1 MAKKKKF
8 GALLEK
14 QTKQLPV
21 VQQKAPKTISI
32 NASTGG
38 IKNAV
43 SSVKP
48 QIVKTARQK
57 AEEERSTRMRQG
69 LSKTF
74 STVVRSSFNQKMSQ
88 PTRVKKGMF
97 QSLGNVLQPVK
108 QNASETASKRSTSA
122 PLGQIKSSILEPIKQ
137 DIRENP
143 YDAVR
148 KVGMKGSRNERKVYV
163 PLWQRDE
170 NGQISSNQRRLENAA
185 RGGNRKAQVEA
196 EMGRT
201 KAQTRSGHTYDQYI
215 NAELNKKGLLGQDY
229 ILRSKDPSKEAMDY
243 RQRYGFDKE
252 ALDRVLA
259 IANNTPASGDYAER
273 FNGQDNGNVL
283 DRLKFGFDESYRA
296 RNIED
301 TLRRQYG
308 VELSDEDQ
316 AKLDAVRDSGG
327 YMVGNMLGQASQFAL
342 TAPLSGAVEGKLLS
356 KVGLEG
362 GRAAIKT
369 TGDALKYAGARIGAD
384 QIVSAP
390 VNILD
395 ALKADNGEEFVKRL
409 GLNTAMDIFFG
420 GLTEIPGLR
429 KNIHF
434 VRGLEMN
441 NAANAT
447 SDASQKL
454 VAKIGAQ
461 RELRQAV
468 EEAGDAARLEA
479 IQNANGISASTMNGA
494 DALDMVDDNALR
506 SIENMGYGSDVARE
520 ADIPN
525 VSAPAENAPRRYTPQ
540 NAEQSARIQNA
551 LNTIDQYGGLDR
563 MLRTADDTDRLIRT
577 FQDPAFN
584 DVDMLEG
591 VANNLFPEGKMRS
604 IRIDAE
610 RAYSNDVRAF
620 DADPESFD
628 FIQPVREDYYI
639 DLLSEEVVDELQRSR
654 NVRDIIPQLADD
666 LGVSEEELLDA
677 LRRTEGEFYGYAPSE
692 GVRNARTVVE
702 NTPTQNFDAIADARD
717 VYQNAVKY
725 YDDLIADLEARG
737 DISNETLQWLR
748 ARRNATDKAR
758 LKAGKNLKSADEYV
772 DRFAKDIDYVRDRIY
787 KTDGYDIFERHS
799 VGKAN
804 EEIRNALSEMNE
816 RLTPINGRRQPS
828 QMVTKE
834 SANVVPNERT
844 VRRPNRQI
852 KEGDVS
858 SSLLRNLGYDGVDE
872 VAGAADNAARAIP
885 VENTARR
892 AAEQSAKNE
901 SVEDATERLIRKWG
915 NTGNETSYR
924 NVVKQ
929 YEGMSAAELK
939 NEKEALQRM
948 ANTSSIDP
956 DEAAD
961 RIAVIDAIARE
972 KNGATSNTSSA
983 WNDIPNVAKSDEA
996 PQDLMKANPHRK
1008 ENTIPKAS
1016 DQKTRKEVL
1025 FRGETA
1031 ERNGAKEAAG
1041 QTAQEAPKKRNQ
1053 VKGVLGNEKPRTEEP
1068 KTKFSEMNDHE
1079 LQSERYRYEEQSK
1092 YDKTA
1097 GTSEDRIA
1105 EIDEEFAR
1113 RGKEPKW
1120 TRIEPEQGGKRV
1132 MSEEEVARAKKEQ
1145 GEKYGT
1151 YENKTPKKTDTPDG
1165 AKRVHK
1171 TFDREVEKQSAEV
1184 QHEMGNELF
1193 GEHAHT
1199 SDGKTVDEFVEE
1211 FNNKFNENPEAYSRK
1226 LIDDNV
1232 EMDYRERQVGLFM
1245 AKGQWRDEVNSL
1257 ERKLQKANLDADV
1270 KRSLEDRLANASEM
1284 ERITT
1289 EKYVKIVP
1297 EAASI
1302 LKIHGVLNKL
1312 SKHTKGEYIDETIRR
1327 MEKKYRKR
1335 LDKFGIDHIYVSD
1348 ELRDALKNAKEPIEI
1363 SQAWM
1368 EITAELW
1375 DQIPASTKEK
1385 LDFFRV
1391 NAMLFNLP
1399 THVRNFAGNV
1409 LFAPMREMKNLQAAG
1424 LEKIAQKLNL
1434 IDQSDRTK
1442 AFIPK
1447 PALKKRGKELRKKY
1461 GEVINEGFKFFDD
1474 IADGRPH
1481 GRKMFM
1487 AGRQNGHGLAF
1498 MNGIRRGMDFLGNA
1512 NLKALSAEDKVMF
1525 SSAFDTAFAREAT
1538 ARGLSPEDLI
1548 NNPKLEQRIIEDA
1561 ATEALRSTFND
1572 VSAFTRA
1579 LNRIAN
1585 PGENARTT
1593 RKIIGLSVNAIQ
1605 PFIKVPVNI
1614 LRRGIDYSPFGWG
1627 KGIYNIG
1634 KGWHMHDPKM
1644 ITKGI
1649 DQLASGTTGTAVAL
1663 TGWLLAKHDR
1673 INAQIGNDD
1682 DEMFMKDLGKQKFSI
1697 VLKKDGDNEF
1707 SYSIDWT
1714 QPGAIPLFW
1723 GVTLERISEEGL
1735 QNVNL
1740 WEVTDLFE
1748 AAFEPVEELSVLQ
1761 GLKNTSETFQ
1771 DEDNWVKGV
1780 ESVII
1785 NTGLQYVG
1793 QFLPTSVKRVARQVD
1808 PIRRDT
1814 SSHAEESTKRTVEKW
1829 WNKQRAGI
1837 PSNPVT
1843 DALHISSTSL
1853 PAYKNAWGEV
1863 QSNTYSKDWQGRV
1876 LENFVSPGYLKDYKP
1891 DKVDKFLLDMY
1902 NKDKSARDLFP
1913 ERNLKGTVSFKGQN
1927 IKLTSDEL
1935 DYYDRLAGQ
1944 ESKKEIKR
1952 RLDAG
1957 DFEGLSLSEQRKIVR
1972 DIYADANLKATQK
1985 TLLKQGKDPWD
1996 VYSDSLYDTQKN
2008 YKDIKATG
2016 IKPETYYQ
2024 YATTDAHDLNEN
2036 GYTSKAEWVMYLNK
2050 QDLTDEQRAALYPLR
2065 ATGDNPYLDGTA
2077 YTKNWEKE
2085 NEKNL
2090 SKSSKAAATKFE
2102 KATPRDAGSIAANLF
2117 DKSVI
2122 QRASEMRAAAD
2133 ASSSGSSRSG
2143 RSRRSG
2149 GRSGGG
2155 SGKVKARAKTASE
2168 KRFAALQKMKA
2179 PTTGKGIEALANS
2192 AKGLTKSQ
2200 KKALVKL
2207 LQKKLD
2213 V

>member
-196 EMGRT
+196 VLGRT

-229 ILRSKDPSKEAMDY
+229 ILRSRDPSKEAMDY

-342 TAPLSGAVEGKLLS
+342 TAPLSGAVEGRLLS

-409 GLNTAMDIFFG
+409 GLNTAMDVFFG

-454 VAKIGAQ
+454 VAKVGAQ

-494 DALDMVDDNALR
+494 DALDRVDDDALR

-525 VSAPAENAPRRYTPQ
+525 VSTPAESAPRRYTPQ

-639 DLLSEEVVDELQRSR
+639 DLLSKEVVDELQRSR

-702 NTPTQNFDAIADARD
+702 NAPAQNFDAIADARD

-804 EEIRNALSEMNE
+804 EEIRNALSETSE
-816 RLTPINGRRQPS
+816 RLTPINGRRQPA

-885 VENTARR
+885 VENGARR

-901 SVEDATERLIRKWG
+901 SVEDATERLIKKWG
-915 NTGNETSYR
+915 DVGNETSYR

-1031 ERNGAKEAAG
+1031 DRNGAKE
-1041 QTAQEAPKKRNQ
+1041 TAEQVAEAPKKRNQ
-1053 VKGVLGNEKPRTEEP
+1053 VKGILGEEKAEKSAVE
-1068 KTKFSEMNDHE
+1068 KQADWDEFDVKEA
-1079 LQSERYRYEEQSK
+1079 ERKGRE
-1092 YDKTA
+1092 TV
-1097 GTSEDRIA
+1097 
-1105 EIDEEFAR
+1105 
-1113 RGKEPKW
+1113 
-1120 TRIEPEQGGKRV
+1120 KR
-1132 MSEEEVARAKKEQ
+1132 EKKAS
-1145 GEKYGT
+1145 EKYGD
-1151 YENKTPKKTDTPDG
+1151 YPGGMPK
-1165 AKRVHK
+1165 R
-1171 TFDREVEKQSAEV
+1171 SAEGEELSKGADTLLSRDDSIVHEDV
-1184 QHEMGNELF
+1184 QLRGMEGVTNEGAGRKTTQKFNASLESAHERYKSDPQAFKERLKNARESVRNGKFPEGYDNPQDFISDEAELQKQF
-1193 GEHAHT
+1193 TRRLNAMEEGSEEYW
-1199 SDGKTVDEFVEE
+1199 DLVDEAWEYAQDAIAGGSQAGGYLRQYQAF
-1211 FNNKFNENPEAYSRK
+1211 
-1226 LIDDNV
+1226 IDAHP
-1232 EMDYRERQVGLFM
+1232 G
-1245 AKGQWRDEVNSL
+1245 
-1257 ERKLQKANLDADV
+1257 V
-1270 KRSLEDRLANASEM
+1270 K
-1284 ERITT
+1284 
-1289 EKYVKIVP
+1289 
-1297 EAASI
+1297 AASI
-1302 LKIHGVLNKL
+1302 DKTLKRLYRQNEKRLKKIG
-1312 SKHTKGEYIDETIRR
+1312 IDEDTFI
-1327 MEKKYRKR
+1327 
-1335 LDKFGIDHIYVSD
+1335 
-1348 ELRDALKNAKEPIEI
+1348 KNALPKEMRTAIL
-1363 SQAWM
+1363 
-1368 EITAELW
+1368 TAETKEEASKAW
-1375 DQIPASTKEK
+1375 AKASIHVWNQIPASLKEK
-1385 LDFFRV
+1385 VDFLRI
-1391 NAMLFNLP
+1391 NAMLLNP
-1399 THVRNFAGNV
+1399 KTHIRNIFGNA
-1409 LFAPMREMKNLQAAG
+1409 LFVPMRELKNITGTG
-1424 LEKIAQKLNL
+1424 LEYIAQKAGVL
-1434 IDQSDRTK
+1434 DKAARTK
-1442 AFIPK
+1442 AIIPDK
-1447 PALKKRGKELRKKY
+1447 AAMKIAKDVRKNNPAIRGASRLLENLA
-1461 GEVINEGFKFFDD
+1461 N
-1474 IADGRPH
+1474 GRPLES
-1481 GRKMFM
+1481 GMTFM
-1487 AGRQNGHGLAF
+1487 AGRQNANAVI
-1498 MNGIRRGMDFLGNA
+1498 NGVRKFLDKTGNA
-1512 NLKALSAEDKVMF
+1512 NGWLLEHEDF
-1525 SSAFDTAFAREAT
+1525 LFFNGAFDRQFGRITK
-1538 ARGLSPEDLI
+1538 ARGLTADDLL
-1548 NNPKLEQRIIEDA
+1548 NNPKLLDDVTEA
-1561 ATEALRSTFND
+1561 ATEEALRATYRD
-1572 VSAFTRA
+1572 ESAAARIISKWKNPPKNASAARKAAGLALDAILPFTKTP
-1579 LNRIAN
+1579 I
-1585 PGENARTT
+1585 
-1593 RKIIGLSVNAIQ
+1593 
-1605 PFIKVPVNI
+1605 NI
-1614 LRRGIDYSPFGWG
+1614 LRRAVDYSPAGAG
-1627 KGIYNIG
+1627 KGIYHLARGI
-1634 KGWHMHDPKM
+1634 HDGNQKM
-1644 ITKGI
+1644 IVRGL
-1649 DQLASGTTGTAVAL
+1649 DQLASAIPGTGLAMLGWFMSENDGVTAKL
-1663 TGWLLAKHDR
+1663 GRDK
-1673 INAQIGNDD
+1673 DD
-1682 DEMFMKDLGKQKFSI
+1682 QFMKDLGKQNFSI
-1697 VLKKDGDNEF
+1697 VFNAGTDKEW
-1707 SYSIDWT
+1707 SYTLDWAA
-1714 QPGAIPLFW
+1714 PGCIPFFTGVAFKEMSDEGVDFW
-1723 GVTLERISEEGL
+1723 
-1735 QNVNL
+1735 
-1740 WEVTDLFE
+1740 E
-1748 AAFEPVEELSVLQ
+1748 AADAFEQMLEPMTEMSVMQ
-1761 GLKNTSETFQ
+1761 GIKNTLETFQ
-1771 DEDNWVKGV
+1771 RESGGGV
-1780 ESVII
+1780 MQGLTSVGI
-1785 NTGLQYVG
+1785 NTGLSYVG
-1793 QFLPTSVKRVARQVD
+1793 QFKPTLVSQVARTID
-1808 PIRRDT
+1808 PVRRDT
-1814 SSHAEESTKRTVEKW
+1814 TSTAESASKRQIERW
-1829 WNKQRAGI
+1829 WNKQKAGI
-1837 PSNPVT
+1837 PGLSKTLNPYQNVWGETENNTYNDNLPMRIVENFFSPGYAKKYKADSVDKEIIKLYQQDPSADGVIPTKFSKYEIGFDGGTVRFSTDDRSNFIKVQGKVSKQ
-1843 DALHISSTSL
+1843 DLHKLFDSQE
-1853 PAYKNAWGEV
+1853 YKNASLTDKQKMIANV
-1863 QSNTYSKDWQGRV
+1863 YSD
-1876 LENFVSPGYLKDYKP
+1876 
-1891 DKVDKFLLDMY
+1891 
-1902 NKDKSARDLFP
+1902 A
-1913 ERNLKGTVSFKGQN
+1913 KGQ
-1927 IKLTSDEL
+1927 
-1935 DYYDRLAGQ
+1935 A
-1944 ESKKEIKR
+1944 KR
-1952 RLDAG
+1952 D
-1957 DFEGLSLSEQRKIVR
+1957 
-1972 DIYADANLKATQK
+1972 
-1985 TLLKQGKDPWD
+1985 TLLKMGKDEWKVYTD
-1996 VYSDSLYDTQKN
+1996 DFDTGSRKKDYSDAKAAGLKADQYYELMTN
-2008 YKDIKATG
+2008 KDW
-2016 IKPETYYQ
+2016 
-2024 YATTDAHDLNEN
+2024 DLDEN
-2036 GYTSKAEWVMYLNK
+2036 GSPMKSELALYLNA
-2050 QDLTDEQRAALYPLR
+2050 DENLTDEQRSVIFSKLASGN
-2065 ATGDNPYLDGTA
+2065 TKNPYEDGTA
-2077 YTKNWEKE
+2077 HTTDWQAEYDAKKNKG
-2085 NEKNL
+2085 K
-2090 SKSSKAAATKFE
+2090 
-2102 KATPRDAGSIAANLF
+2102 
-2117 DKSVI
+2117 
-2122 QRASEMRAAAD
+2122 
-2133 ASSSGSSRSG
+2133 SSSGSSKKGRSG
-2143 RSRRSG
+2143 RRSG
-2149 GRSGGG
+2149 GGGG
-2155 SGKVKARAKTASE
+2155 SSKTKARAKTASE
-2168 KRFAALQKMKA
+2168 KKFASLQKMKA

>member
-57 AEEERSTRMRQG
+57 AEEERSARMRQG

-229 ILRSKDPSKEAMDY
+229 ILRSRDPSKEAMDY

-356 KVGLEG
+356 RVGLEG

-454 VAKIGAQ
+454 VAKVGAQ

-610 RAYSNDVRAF
+610 RAYGNDVRAF

-639 DLLSEEVVDELQRSR
+639 DLLSKEVVDELQRSR

-702 NTPTQNFDAIADARD
+702 NAPAQNFDAIADARD

-804 EEIRNALSEMNE
+804 EEIRNALSETSE
-816 RLTPINGRRQPS
+816 RLTPINGRRQPA

-844 VRRPNRQI
+844 IRRPNRQI

-872 VAGAADNAARAIP
+872 IAGAADNAARAIP

-915 NTGNETSYR
+915 DAGNETSYR
-924 NVVKQ
+924 HVVKQ

-1031 ERNGAKEAAG
+1031 DRNGAKE
-1041 QTAQEAPKKRNQ
+1041 TAEQVAEAPKKRNQ
-1053 VKGVLGNEKPRTEEP
+1053 VKGILGEEKAEKSAVE
-1068 KTKFSEMNDHE
+1068 KQADWDEFDVKEA
-1079 LQSERYRYEEQSK
+1079 ERKGRE
-1092 YDKTA
+1092 TV
-1097 GTSEDRIA
+1097 
-1105 EIDEEFAR
+1105 
-1113 RGKEPKW
+1113 
-1120 TRIEPEQGGKRV
+1120 KR
-1132 MSEEEVARAKKEQ
+1132 EKKAS
-1145 GEKYGT
+1145 EKYGD
-1151 YENKTPKKTDTPDG
+1151 YPGGMPK
-1165 AKRVHK
+1165 R
-1171 TFDREVEKQSAEV
+1171 SAEGEELSKGADTLLSRDDSIVHEDV
-1184 QHEMGNELF
+1184 QLRGMEGVTNEGAGRKTTQKFNASLESAHERYKSDPQAFKERLKNARESVRNGKFPEGYDNPQDFISDEAELQKQF
-1193 GEHAHT
+1193 TRRLNAMEEGSEEYW
-1199 SDGKTVDEFVEE
+1199 DLVDEAWEYAQDAIAGGSQAGGYLRQYQAF
-1211 FNNKFNENPEAYSRK
+1211 
-1226 LIDDNV
+1226 IDAHP
-1232 EMDYRERQVGLFM
+1232 G
-1245 AKGQWRDEVNSL
+1245 
-1257 ERKLQKANLDADV
+1257 V
-1270 KRSLEDRLANASEM
+1270 K
-1284 ERITT
+1284 
-1289 EKYVKIVP
+1289 
-1297 EAASI
+1297 AASI
-1302 LKIHGVLNKL
+1302 DKTLKRLYRQNEKRLKKIG
-1312 SKHTKGEYIDETIRR
+1312 IDEDTFI
-1327 MEKKYRKR
+1327 
-1335 LDKFGIDHIYVSD
+1335 
-1348 ELRDALKNAKEPIEI
+1348 KNALPKEMRTAIL
-1363 SQAWM
+1363 
-1368 EITAELW
+1368 TAETKEEASKAW
-1375 DQIPASTKEK
+1375 AKASIHVWNQIPASLKEK
-1385 LDFFRV
+1385 VDFLRI
-1391 NAMLFNLP
+1391 NAMLLNP
-1399 THVRNFAGNV
+1399 KTHIRNIFGNA
-1409 LFAPMREMKNLQAAG
+1409 LFVPMRELKNLTGTG
-1424 LEKIAQKLNL
+1424 LEYIAQKAGVL
-1434 IDQSDRTK
+1434 DKAARTK
-1442 AFIPK
+1442 AVIPDK
-1447 PALKKRGKELRKKY
+1447 AAMKIAKDVRKNNPAIRGASRLLENLA
-1461 GEVINEGFKFFDD
+1461 N
-1474 IADGRPH
+1474 GRPLES
-1481 GRKMFM
+1481 GMTFM
-1487 AGRQNGHGLAF
+1487 AGRQNANAVI
-1498 MNGIRRGMDFLGNA
+1498 NGVRKFLDKTGNA
-1512 NLKALSAEDKVMF
+1512 NGWLLEHEDF
-1525 SSAFDTAFAREAT
+1525 LFFNGAFDRQFGRITK
-1538 ARGLSPEDLI
+1538 ARGLTADDLL
-1548 NNPKLEQRIIEDA
+1548 NNPKLLDDVTEA
-1561 ATEALRSTFND
+1561 ATEEALRATYRD
-1572 VSAFTRA
+1572 ESAAARM
-1579 LNRIAN
+1579 ISKWKN
-1585 PGENARTT
+1585 PPKNASAT
-1593 RKIIGLSVNAIQ
+1593 RKAAGLALDAIL
-1605 PFIKVPVNI
+1605 PFTKTPINI
-1614 LRRGIDYSPFGWG
+1614 LRRAVDYSPAGAG
-1627 KGIYNIG
+1627 KGIYHLARGI
-1634 KGWHMHDPKM
+1634 HDGNQKM
-1644 ITKGI
+1644 IVRGL
-1649 DQLASGTTGTAVAL
+1649 DQLASAIPGTGLAMLGWFMSENDGVTAKL
-1663 TGWLLAKHDR
+1663 GSDK
-1673 INAQIGNDD
+1673 DD
-1682 DEMFMKDLGKQKFSI
+1682 QFMKDLGKQNFSI
-1697 VLKKDGDNEF
+1697 VFNAGTDKEW
-1707 SYSIDWT
+1707 SYTLDWAA
-1714 QPGAIPLFW
+1714 PGCIPFFTGVAFKEMSDEGVDFW
-1723 GVTLERISEEGL
+1723 
-1735 QNVNL
+1735 
-1740 WEVTDLFE
+1740 E
-1748 AAFEPVEELSVLQ
+1748 AADAFEQMLEPMTEMSVMQ
-1761 GLKNTSETFQ
+1761 GIKNTLETFQ
-1771 DEDNWVKGV
+1771 RESGGGV
-1780 ESVII
+1780 MQGLTSVGI
-1785 NTGLQYVG
+1785 NTGLSYVG
-1793 QFLPTSVKRVARQVD
+1793 QFKPTLVSQVARTID
-1808 PIRRDT
+1808 PVRRDT
-1814 SSHAEESTKRTVEKW
+1814 TSTAESASKRQIERW
-1829 WNKQRAGI
+1829 WNKQKAGI
-1837 PSNPVT
+1837 PGLSKTLNPYQNVWGETENNTYNDNLPMRIVENFFSPGYAKKYKADSVDKEIIKLYQQDPSADGVIPTKFSKYEIGFDGGTVRFSTDDRSNFIKVQGKVSKQ
-1843 DALHISSTSL
+1843 DLHKLFDSQE
-1853 PAYKNAWGEV
+1853 YKNASLTDKQKMIANV
-1863 QSNTYSKDWQGRV
+1863 YSD
-1876 LENFVSPGYLKDYKP
+1876 
-1891 DKVDKFLLDMY
+1891 
-1902 NKDKSARDLFP
+1902 A
-1913 ERNLKGTVSFKGQN
+1913 KGQ
-1927 IKLTSDEL
+1927 
-1935 DYYDRLAGQ
+1935 A
-1944 ESKKEIKR
+1944 KR
-1952 RLDAG
+1952 D
-1957 DFEGLSLSEQRKIVR
+1957 
-1972 DIYADANLKATQK
+1972 
-1985 TLLKQGKDPWD
+1985 TLLKMGKDEWKVYTD
-1996 VYSDSLYDTQKN
+1996 DFDTGSRKKDYSDAKAAGLKADQYYELMTN
-2008 YKDIKATG
+2008 KDW
-2016 IKPETYYQ
+2016 
-2024 YATTDAHDLNEN
+2024 DLDEN
-2036 GYTSKAEWVMYLNK
+2036 GSPMKSELALYLNA
-2050 QDLTDEQRAALYPLR
+2050 DDNLTDEQRAVIFSKLASGN
-2065 ATGDNPYLDGTA
+2065 TKNPYEDGTA
-2077 YTKNWEKE
+2077 HTTDWQAEYDAKKNKG
-2085 NEKNL
+2085 K
-2090 SKSSKAAATKFE
+2090 
-2102 KATPRDAGSIAANLF
+2102 
-2117 DKSVI
+2117 
-2122 QRASEMRAAAD
+2122 
-2133 ASSSGSSRSG
+2133 SSSGSSKKGRSG
-2143 RSRRSG
+2143 RRSG
-2149 GRSGGG
+2149 GGGG
-2155 SGKVKARAKTASE
+2155 SSKTKARAKTASE
-2168 KRFAALQKMKA
+2168 KKFAALQKMKA